1 MRILF
6 LDQFNELGGAQR
18 CLIDLVDGMSGAE
31 LYAALPGDGALSDAL
46 RRRGVCVYEL
56 PRVEY
61 SSGRKGVADVL
72 RFATGLPR
80 LARRIGALVQMYEI
94 EMVYVNGPRMLPAA
108 AMASRDLVFHAH
120 SFLEK
125 RYASRLVGWCLRW
138 RKAHVIASS
147 QFVARPLPADRLR
160 VIYNGVP
167 ELPFRPLN
175 PPDGRTWR
183 IGIVGRI
190 APEKGHLD
198 FVRAARVLTQ
208 RGVRAEYFIHG
219 APLFSDSSYVA
230 RIREQSSGL
239 PITFSGWSNDV
250 STVFAGL
257 DLLSVPSSHID
268 ATPRVIMEAFSAGVP
283 VVAYPS
289 GGIPELID
297 DGVTGVLTKDLAAG
311 IEALLAHPERMS
323 SMARAARQKWEKDFT
338 VQRYVRQV
346 QEFLATAQAGSTDP
360 RRSQAVPPSS
370 EPRHNRSV

>member
-18 CLIDLVDGMSGAE
+18 CLIDLVDGISEGE
-31 LYAALPGDGALSDAL
+31 LYAAIPGNGALSDAL

-61 SSGRKGVADVL
+61 SNGRKAVADVM
-72 RFATGLPR
+72 RFAMGMPR
-80 LARRIGALVQMYEI
+80 LARRIGAIVQMHGI

-108 AMASRDLVFHAH
+108 AIASRDLLFHAH
-120 SFLEK
+120 SYLEK
-125 RYASRLVGWCLRW
+125 RYASGLVGWCLRW
-138 RKAHVIASS
+138 RQAHVIASS
-147 QFVARPLPADRLR
+147 QFVAGPLPPDRLR

-167 ELPFRPLN
+167 ELPFRPPN
-175 PPDGRTWR
+175 PPDGRPWR

-198 FVRAARVLTQ
+198 FVRAARVLTE
-208 RGVRAEYFIHG
+208 RGMRGEYFIHG
-219 APLFSDSSYVA
+219 APLFSDSSYLA
-230 RIREQSSGL
+230 RVREESSGL
-239 PITFSGWSNDV
+239 PIVFPGWSDDV
-250 STVFAGL
+250 SVVFAGL
-257 DLLSVPSSHID
+257 DLLAVPSSHID

-289 GGIPELID
+289 GGIPELIE
-297 DGVTGVLTKDLAAG
+297 DGVTGVLTKSLSEG
-311 IEALLAHPERMS
+311 IEALLTHPERMS
-323 SMARAARQKWEKDFT
+323 SIARAARRKWEEDFT

-346 QEFLATAQAGSTDP
+346 QEFLATAQAGNTNP
-360 RRSQAVPPSS
+360 RLSRAVPPSS